1 MTSIEPDLQIYIGA
15 LAIFIAGT
23 ALGGAGV
30 AWYFVVAHLPRLV
43 AKEISMPVIAAF
55 QPVIDELTALP
66 GAITQ
71 ALSNAPLP
79 AGAASAQDV
88 TDTLG
93 AVQTAAD
100 AAKAAVPAA

>member
-1 MTSIEPDLQIYIGA
+1 MNAQVILGA
-15 LAIFIAGT
+15 AALF
-23 ALGGAGV
+23 LGGMLLGSV
-30 AWYFVVAHLPRLV
+30 ATWAYLWALKSPLIF
-43 AKEISMPVIAAF
+43 AKDKLMAVIAAF
-55 QPVIDELTALP
+55 QPVLDELNALP